1 MKQFFALL
9 VAAGL
14 LWAVPSLAAV
24 QGRDMEYRAA
34 DGTVLK
40 GYLATDAGLAG
51 RRPGVLVVHE
61 WWGHNAY
68 ARKRAEMLAALG
80 YTALAVDMYGGG
92 QQAAHPEDAGKFAG
106 AVRKDLP
113 VMRARFLA
121 ALELLR
127 AQPDVDPAR
136 VAAIGYC
143 FGGGV
148 VLEMA
153 RSGLDLKGVA
163 SFHGSLGGGS
173 TAQPHVVKARVL
185 VLNGA
190 DDKFVPAEQIEAFKK
205 EMEAAGVNYKL
216 VNYPGALHSFTNPD
230 ADEYAKKFNMP
241 IAYNAAADQASWAE
255 LQVFFAEVF
264 R

>member
-1 MKQFFALL
+1 
-9 VAAGL
+9 
-14 LWAVPSLAAV
+14 
-24 QGRDMEYRAA
+24 
-34 DGTVLK
+34 
-40 GYLATDAGLAG
+40 
-51 RRPGVLVVHE
+51 
-61 WWGHNAY
+61 
-68 ARKRAEMLAALG
+68 
-80 YTALAVDMYGGG
+80 MYGGG

-127 AQPDVDPAR
+127 AQPGVDPAR

-255 LQVFFAEVF
+255 LQAFFAEIF
-264 R
+264 K